1 MADSSA
7 ATIPPRMELTLGDWL
22 PIPTLARR
30 VELPETT
37 TRRYVQALADLLPQ
51 RKSGR
56 LTLYDA
62 DVAEAILP
70 RAAALFSEGHR
81 LPEVKRVLAKEFS
94 QVDDVASLPATTPP
108 PQVEPM
114 TNTLMES
121 INVLRMDMATMGS
134 ALERVQGEL
143 RDERT
148 ARTVLAQENTAM
160 AQKMLVLEAE
170 LVRLR
175 KDRREMEKF
184 LLAKIKGGASK

>member
-1 MADSSA
+1 M
-7 ATIPPRMELTLGDWL
+7 GDWL

-62 DVAEAILP
+62 DVAGAILP
-70 RAAALFSEGHR
+70 RAAALFSAGHR
-81 LPEVKRVLAKEFS
+81 LPEVNRILGKEFS
-94 QVDDVASLPATTPP
+94 QAEDVASLPATTPP
-108 PQVEPM
+108 PQMEPM
-114 TNTLMES
+114 ASTFLES
-121 INVLRMDMATMGS
+121 INVLRLDLATMGS
-134 ALERVQGEL
+134 ALERVQSEL

-148 ARTVLAQENTAM
+148 ARAELVQENMAM
-160 AQKMLVLEAE
+160 MQKMLVLEAE

-184 LLAKIKGGASK
+184 LMEKIVSATRVKPA